1 MAGDEGERASDRV
14 EAWIAAR
21 ARTIGQV
28 EPRGSREESAYGQWF
43 DQESLRRDGRRGR
56 LAEASPFVPLPLW
69 VVLGLGAALVIA
81 YMCVQA
87 DRREGAL
94 IQAIPIG
101 FVTAMVIGGLLV
113 VAFLDRPYEDETGSI
128 RPTEM
133 RRTLALM
140 EQAEARAGVAVPA
153 PCDERGSLLD

>member
-1 MAGDEGERASDRV
+1 M
-14 EAWIAAR
+14 
-21 ARTIGQV
+21 
-28 EPRGSREESAYGQWF
+28 
-43 DQESLRRDGRRGR
+43 
-56 LAEASPFVPLPLW
+56 PLPLW

-113 VAFLDRPYEDETGSI
+113 VAFLDRPYEDESGSI

-133 RRTLALM
+133 RRTLELM
-140 EQAEARAGVAVPA
+140 ERAEARTGVAVPA